1 MILQLALNTPMLVG
15 HYDGVVAINIKQYGA
30 GNLRL
35 STDRESL
42 LQNVGPNSAPG
53 AIQDGITQATADGF
67 KTWFWSGD
75 LWLISDVSG
84 PVCLLAPAYTSFIN
98 RLKSSAQ
105 PSDFTLPSEA
115 EGNLA
120 TY

>member
-1 MILQLALNTPMLVG
+1 MIITLAANTPMGVG

-42 LQNVGPNSAPG
+42 LQNIGGNAAPG
-53 AIQDGITQATADGF
+53 AILDGITQATADGF

-84 PVCLLAPAYTSFIN
+84 PVCLLAPAYTAYLDK
-98 RLKSSAQ
+98 LKSSAQ
-105 PSDFTLPSEA
+105 PADFILPSEA